1 MFVAGFWCCFY
12 VGYSRC
18 LSSSSCVVV
27 MVLNALHMKAGEIL
41 AWDVGAMVSRM
52 FLIRRFLLSGC
63 LLAVEVRP

>member
-1 MFVAGFWCCFY
+1 M
-12 VGYSRC
+12 
-18 LSSSSCVVV
+18 V